1 MDFLAHIDT
10 WQITKLYDDRF
21 ARKKQKI
28 VVTQA
33 GLKLAWLRNCL
44 HMTSSI
50 YLIKPS
56 FLTLYGPLYTCI
68 AKSYFWACQVGFIIA
83 PHKRLKPTHTQPS
96 NFHMIWSCFPWV
108 HLQKHD
114 EFHQMFSATKH
125 KTMSIQEHLDS
136 QRYQPSEKCTTHT
149 EKPVKMACTECCQF
163 FCDDC
168 NLQSNC
174 NLEGKFFPILL
185 QISYLV
191 AFTLISPYS
200 FWNTWHIV

>member
-1 MDFLAHIDT
+1 MSLKQGSSLHDFGDART
-10 WQITKLYDDRF
+10 WNLQFFKPRRYIPPSMALYSKNIFFGPVKWASLSHHMKIWRQPRLNFSIFIWYDD
-21 ARKKQKI
+21 
-28 VVTQA
+28 VSP
-33 GLKLAWLRNCL
+33 C
-44 HMTSSI
+44 
-50 YLIKPS
+50 
-56 FLTLYGPLYTCI
+56 
-68 AKSYFWACQVGFIIA
+68 
-83 PHKRLKPTHTQPS
+83 
-96 NFHMIWSCFPWV
+96 V

-149 EKPVKMACTECCQF
+149 KKPVKMACTECCRF

-191 AFTLISPYS
+191 AFTLISPY
-200 FWNTWHIV
+200 FIWNTWYIVWGNHYYSG

>member
-1 MDFLAHIDT
+1 MAFQRYDMNNGNVFL
-10 WQITKLYDDRF
+10 
-21 ARKKQKI
+21 
-28 VVTQA
+28 
-33 GLKLAWLRNCL
+33 C
-44 HMTSSI
+44 
-50 YLIKPS
+50 
-56 FLTLYGPLYTCI
+56 
-68 AKSYFWACQVGFIIA
+68 
-83 PHKRLKPTHTQPS
+83 
-96 NFHMIWSCFPWV
+96 V

-174 NLEGKFFPILL
+174 NPIGKLFSHVTPHNLSCCFYLYIYIPHIFDNSKVPSVRILL
-185 QISYLV
+185 LLRFNIHTY
-191 AFTLISPYS
+191 
-200 FWNTWHIV
+200 

>member
-1 MDFLAHIDT
+1 M
-10 WQITKLYDDRF
+10 
-21 ARKKQKI
+21 
-28 VVTQA
+28 
-33 GLKLAWLRNCL
+33 C
-44 HMTSSI
+44 S
-50 YLIKPS
+50 
-56 FLTLYGPLYTCI
+56 
-68 AKSYFWACQVGFIIA
+68 
-83 PHKRLKPTHTQPS
+83 
-96 NFHMIWSCFPWV
+96 

-174 NLEGKFFPILL
+174 NLEGKFFSHSTPNILSCCFYPHIPIFFLEHMVHSVREPLL
-185 QISYLV
+185 LR
-191 AFTLISPYS
+191 LIIHSD
-200 FWNTWHIV
+200 TWRQSVS